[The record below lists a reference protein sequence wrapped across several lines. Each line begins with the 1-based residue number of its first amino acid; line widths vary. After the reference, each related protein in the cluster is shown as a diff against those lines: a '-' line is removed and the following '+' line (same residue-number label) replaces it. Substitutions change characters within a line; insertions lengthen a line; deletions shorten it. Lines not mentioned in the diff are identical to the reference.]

1 MATQAVTWC
10 RHQTQLISWPLLSP
24 VHCHAQD
31 VPLQKLKAVKSQRI
45 DDLNLFVAEGELF
58 KFFRNTTMLL
68 VAPWRSMFMSM
79 SVNFEVFTNK
89 YCINDNCIISHPH
102 LRALLSPEAM
112 CLCTLGVVTYIDS
125 LLFSRTLYINFLVT
139 ITLKDYYVY
148 TTSNLYQ
155 NSRQQTQGINRLFF
169 SFLAFVSILGNVPF
183 INL

>member
-1 MATQAVTWC
+1 MF
-10 RHQTQLISWPLLSP
+10 S
-24 VHCHAQD
+24 
-31 VPLQKLKAVKSQRI
+31 
-45 DDLNLFVAEGELF
+45 
-58 KFFRNTTMLL
+58 

-102 LRALLSPEAM
+102 LRALLLPWAM

-148 TTSNLYQ
+148 TSNLYQ
-155 NSRQQTQGINRLFF
+155 ISRQQTQGINRLFF
-169 SFLAFVSILGNVPF
+169 RFWPLYQF
-183 INL
+183 